1 MGYIESS
8 EAEISTTATVIDRQ
22 SNTRKQARKQARKRK
37 PENQQHGERR
47 EPRVTASGTR
57 DQEINE
63 QTGTGLLADM

>member
-37 PENQQHGERR
+37 PENQQHGEM
-47 EPRVTASGTR
+47 ESESNSVGNEGPR
-57 DQEINE
+57 DK
-63 QTGTGLLADM
+63 

>member
-37 PENQQHGERR
+37 PENQQHGEMERT
-47 EPRVTASGTR
+47 ESKYSVGNEGPR
-57 DQEINE
+57 DK
-63 QTGTGLLADM
+63 